1 MSEATWQALQ
11 HDDLVEA
18 KIISGEV
25 EGHRVDVY
33 VPSDVN
39 ASSPV
44 LVMHDGKNLF
54 WPEHSTMGETWG
66 VIEAVQTLRTRPI
79 VIGVWIADNP
89 AVPSIRYFELA
100 PQQVLEAEPSL
111 FGDMPV
117 GEEVRD
123 HALLGDAYHRMIA
136 EQIIP
141 EIISLFGL
149 DLEPENTALCGSSMG
164 GLTSLYGAGL
174 YPNVYGTALSLSTHL
189 AYWSPDI
196 IEAVLSGLSTES
208 RTRIWIDRG
217 TEELDALY
225 EGLHERAAD
234 YLESKGWIT
243 GSQFQAKVYQGTN
256 HSEPVWRDRL
266 PEILHWWLQDASD

>member
-1 MSEATWQALQ
+1 VQ
-11 HDDLVEA
+11 DLD
-18 KIISGEV
+18 I
-25 EGHRVDVY
+25 
-33 VPSDVN
+33 
-39 ASSPV
+39 
-44 LVMHDGKNLF
+44 
-54 WPEHSTMGETWG
+54 
-66 VIEAVQTLRTRPI
+66 RPI

-100 PQQVLEAEPSL
+100 PQQVLEADPSL

-117 GEEVRD
+117 DEEERD
-123 HALLGDAYHRMIA
+123 HALFGDAYHQMIA
-136 EQIIP
+136 EEIIP
-141 EIISLFGL
+141 EIVSLFDL
-149 DLEPENTALCGSSMG
+149 DLKRSSTALCGSSMG

-196 IEAVLSGLSTES
+196 IEAVLGGLSTEP

-225 EGLHERAAD
+225 EGLHERAAA
-234 YLESKGWIT
+234 YLESKGWII

-266 PEILHWWLQDASD
+266 PEIFTWWLEGVSA

>member
-1 MSEATWQALQ
+1 MSESTWQELH
-11 HDDLVEA
+11 HDDLVNA
-18 KIISGEV
+18 KIISREIT
-25 EGHRVDVY
+25 GHRVDVY
-33 VPSDVN
+33 VPNDVN
-39 ASSPV
+39 AGTPV
-44 LVMHDGKNLF
+44 VVMHDGKNLF
-54 WPEHSTMGETWG
+54 WPEHSTMGNTWG
-66 VIEAVQTLRTRPI
+66 VIDVVQDLDIRPI

-100 PQQVLEAEPSL
+100 PQQVLEADPSL
-111 FGDMPV
+111 FGEMPV

-123 HALLGDAYHRMIA
+123 HALLGDAYHQMIA
-136 EQIIP
+136 EEIIP
-141 EIISLFGL
+141 EIVSLFDL

-196 IEAVLSGLSTES
+196 IEAVLGGLSTEP

-225 EGLHERAAD
+225 EGLHERAAE
-234 YLESKGWIT
+234 YLQSNGWVT
-243 GSQFQAKVYQGTN
+243 SFELQAKVYPGTN

-266 PEILHWWLQDASD
+266 PEIFTWWLKGISS